1 MPATAEHE
9 TRGRVGRTG
18 PSIRAVSI
26 AGVLACLAVFAVLR
40 VELVRQHGETS
51 LDRWVSHGVVNE
63 KHESWAVELAE
74 RVTAAP
80 GSRMDSLLVC
90 VAVGAWAWFRRR
102 DLRWGALLIAAFL
115 ATTATVAI
123 LKIWLVRDP
132 FDAGLDRAYV
142 SLHAADTAAV
152 FGMMVVLSILA
163 RERRS
168 VRVGVGAFAVAVV
181 TLVAFSVIVAGHHWL
196 TDVIGGL
203 AIAGAWIF
211 GLLPA
216 AYAMWRRPE
225 VAARLQKDRASRP
238 PEGPDER
245 AAAEVL
251 EPELD

>member
-9 TRGRVGRTG
+9 TRGRVRRTG
-18 PSIRAVSI
+18 LSIRAVSI
-26 AGVLACLAVFAVLR
+26 AGVLACLAVFAALR

-51 LDRWVSHGVVNE
+51 LDRWVWHAFENE
-63 KHESWAVELAE
+63 KQESLAVNLVE

-80 GSRMDSLLVC
+80 GSRTGSIVVC
-90 VAVGAWAWFRRR
+90 IAVGAWAWFRRR
-102 DLRWGALLIAAFL
+102 DLRWGALLIATFI

-152 FGMMVVLSILA
+152 FGMLLVLSILTH
-163 RERRS
+163 ERRS
-168 VRVGVGAFAVAVV
+168 IRAGVGALAVAVV

-225 VAARLQKDRASRP
+225 VAARLQKDRASAP
-238 PEGPDER
+238 PQGPDER
-245 AAAEVL
+245 AAGEVL
-251 EPELD
+251 DPELD